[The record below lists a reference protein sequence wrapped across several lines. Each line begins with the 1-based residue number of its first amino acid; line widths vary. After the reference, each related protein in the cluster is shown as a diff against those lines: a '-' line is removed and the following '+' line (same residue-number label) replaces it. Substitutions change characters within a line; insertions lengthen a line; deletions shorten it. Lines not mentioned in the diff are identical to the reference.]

1 MDGFW
6 AFEPDADS
14 PYYPAAMRVLVI
26 QHDDDKPLGRL
37 EGPLR
42 DEGLEL
48 DVRLAS
54 RDRVALEDHVALI
67 ALSSFADPVDETEMV
82 TATRAAFAAAL
93 GEELPS
99 LGVCLGAQ
107 LLAQAAG
114 AAAGRCTEE
123 YGYAGI
129 QLTAAA
135 ARDPLFAGLPDRLE
149 VFHAHGYGVS
159 LAPGATALARTDN
172 ALQAFHVPP
181 AAWGLQFHP
190 EPSVEI
196 VDGWVAQHADFLR
209 SNGADP
215 ERVAADARRLD
226 AQARRVA
233 DAIVRGFAARIRAR
247 AARRAEESRCGHP

>member
-1 MDGFW
+1 
-6 AFEPDADS
+6 
-14 PYYPAAMRVLVI
+14 MRVLVI

-37 EGPLR
+37 ERPLR

-54 RDRVALEDHVALI
+54 RDRVALEDHAALI
-67 ALSSFADPVDETEMV
+67 ALSSFADPVDETRMV
-82 TATRAAFAAAL
+82 ATTRSAFATAL
-93 GEELPS
+93 EEELPS

-114 AAAGRCTEE
+114 AVAGRCTGE
-123 YGYAGI
+123 YGYADI
-129 QLTAAA
+129 DLTPGA
-135 ARDPLFAGLPDRLE
+135 ARDPLLAGLPARTE
-149 VFHAHGYGVS
+149 VFHAHDYAVS
-159 LAPGATALARTDN
+159 LPPGAAALARTAN

-196 VDGWVAQHADFLR
+196 VDRWVAEHADFLR
-209 SNGADP
+209 TNGAEP

-226 AQARRVA
+226 AAARNVA
-233 DAIVRGFAARIRAR
+233 EVIARGFAARIRAR
-247 AARRAEESRCGHP
+247 ATQHG